1 MADDELKDLDI
12 DLSEYPDDEAEEVT
26 EEAEQGGEAETED
39 EEGVDVVLEGE
50 EKHSTEQAAQKG
62 KKSVT
67 VPASTLAKLRET
79 RREARNENDELKQ
92 QLEKLRQ
99 QVSLGGSPKPKGESA
114 MPTLASVD
122 YDESAYAAKLTEWQ
136 NEQMQK
142 QMQSYHSNI
151 QQQQA
156 QKARQEAAER
166 EITQHYERA
175 ASLKVDGYEDAERNV
190 RTVLGSDVADQMIAF
205 LGEGSEKVTFHLGKN
220 PEALN
225 DLVATLQQD
234 PSGMRAMVKLGELR
248 GRLKVKPKT
257 NTISGAPAAD
267 EALNSGGSGSS
278 EKSVV
283 SKLEKLHKRTD
294 LTDFRR
300 LKKQLVAA
308 GKSDLLKKHGFI

>member
-1 MADDELKDLDI
+1 MADEQNEDLDI
-12 DLSEYPDDEAEEVT
+12 DLSEYDDEDEHEV
-26 EEAEQGGEAETED
+26 EGQEAEQGSEAETED
-39 EEGVDVVLEGE
+39 EGVEVVLEGE
-50 EKHSTEQAAQKG
+50 EKQSTEQAAQKG
-62 KKSVT
+62 KKIT

-79 RREARNENDELKQ
+79 RREARTEADELKQ
-92 QLEKLRQ
+92 QLEQLRQ
-99 QVSLGGSPKPKGESA
+99 QVSLGGSPKPKGESV

-122 YDESAYAAKLTEWQ
+122 YDEAAYAAKLTEWQ

-142 QMQSYHSNI
+142 QMHSYHSTI

-166 EITQHYERA
+166 EIAQHYERA

-190 RTVLGSDVADQMIAF
+190 RTVLGSDIADQMIAF

-234 PSGMRAMVKLGELR
+234 PSGMRAMIKLGELR

-257 NTISGAPAAD
+257 NTISSAPAAD

-283 SKLEKLHKRTD
+283 SKLDKLHKRTD

-300 LKKQLVAA
+300 LKKQLIAA
-308 GKSDLLKKHGFI
+308 GKSDLLKKHGYI